1 MNLPFRV
8 SAREKRVFITGTV
21 LAVLIIIY
29 WITGWYGDIKTEMAD
44 LTDAKQMMLQKQM
57 KNLSDMGLLQEKLDN
72 IKQSASTGQKSLLN
86 GNKPPVAA
94 AELQSILKDML
105 TSLQI
110 DMKSERTLAAV
121 DAGYYLGVP
130 VEIGFI
136 SDTEKLKGF
145 LYRLRVSALLL
156 NVTDLKARVT
166 NANNPEDTYIT
177 LVITGF
183 IKKPADEEAVKK
195 EK

>member
-8 SAREKRVFITGTV
+8 SAREKRVIVTGTI

-29 WITGWYGDIKTEMAD
+29 WISGWYGDTRTEMAE
-44 LTDAKQMMLQKQM
+44 LTDAKQMMLEKQM
-57 KNLSDMGLLQEKLDN
+57 KNLSDMGILQEKLDR
-72 IKQSASTGQKSLLN
+72 IKQSASTEQKSLLN
-86 GNKPPVAA
+86 GDKPPVAA
-94 AELQSILKDML
+94 AELQSILKDTL
-105 TSLQI
+105 SSQLI
-110 DMKSERTLAAV
+110 EMKSERTLAAV

-145 LYRLRVSALLL
+145 LYRIRVSALLL
-156 NVTDLKARVT
+156 NITDLKVRVT
-166 NANNPEDTYIT
+166 NANNPQDVYVTA
-177 LVITGF
+177 VITGF
-183 IKKPADEEAVKK
+183 IRKPADEGAVKE

>member
-8 SAREKRVFITGTV
+8 STREKRVLVIGTV
-21 LAVLIIIY
+21 LAALIIIY
-29 WITGWYGDIKTEMAD
+29 WVTGWYGDIKTEMAD

-57 KNLSDMGLLQEKLDN
+57 KNLSEMGPLQEKLDRVR
-72 IKQSASTGQKSLLN
+72 QSASTEQKSLLN
-86 GNKPPVAA
+86 GDKPPVAA
-94 AELQSILKDML
+94 AELQSTLKDIL
-105 TSLQI
+105 SSQQI
-110 DMKSERTLAAV
+110 EMKSERTLAAV

>member
-8 SAREKRVFITGTV
+8 SAREKRVIVIGTI
-21 LAVLIIIY
+21 LAALILIY
-29 WITGWYGDIKTEMAD
+29 WISGWYGDTKTEMAD
-44 LTDAKQMMLQKQM
+44 LTDAKQMMLEKQM
-57 KNLSDMGLLQEKLDN
+57 KNLSDMGQLQEKLDR

-86 GNKPPVAA
+86 GDKPPVAA

-105 TSLQI
+105 SSQLI
-110 DMKSERTLAAV
+110 EMKSERTLAAV

-136 SDTEKLKGF
+136 SNTEKLKGF
-145 LYRLRVSALLL
+145 LYRIRVSALLL
-156 NVTDLKARVT
+156 NVTDLKVRVT
-166 NANNPEDTYIT
+166 NANNPEDVYVTA
-177 LVITGF
+177 VITGF
-183 IKKPADEEAVKK
+183 IRKPADEGTVKE